1 MSEPSLPPED
11 QEPEPTFELPETLPL
26 LPIRDV
32 VVFPYMIL
40 PLFVGR
46 ETSLAAVE
54 EAMAGERMIML
65 ATQHDYSEEEPSP
78 EGIYTVGTAAM
89 IMRRLRLPDGRL
101 KLLIQG
107 LEKAAI
113 TEYLQARPCYEV
125 RIEPLPDPEE
135 VEPTMELEAAM
146 RTVKEQLSKVIALGK
161 AIIPDI
167 LVMAENIDA
176 PGRLADLIASNLNL
190 RIEQAQ
196 EILEETDVIR
206 RLARVSEILGT
217 EIELLSMQQKIQD
230 EAKGEMDKVQ
240 REYFLR
246 EQLKAIQRE
255 LGEAGEMADD
265 VAQLREQIA
274 KAKMPAKVEE
284 EALKQL
290 GRLAKMHEDAA
301 EAGIIRTYLELMVEL
316 PWKRRS
322 KDNLDL
328 KKAAAILDEDHYG
341 LEEVKERILEYL
353 AVRKLRGKKM
363 KGPILCFVGPPGV
376 GKTSLGRSIA
386 RAMGRKFYRISL
398 GGMRDEAEIRGHRRT
413 YVGALPGRVIHGI
426 HQGGT
431 NNPVFMM
438 DEVDKI
444 GADFRGDPASAL
456 LEVLDPEQ
464 NNAFVDHYLAVPFDL
479 SNVMFITTANWMDP
493 IPAPLKDR
501 MEIIELS
508 GYTREEKVAIARRYL
523 LPRQMEENGIDERHL
538 TLSDRT
544 IEEII
549 AKYTRESG
557 LRKLEQRIG
566 RICRKVARR
575 VAEGYTGRTRV
586 TPASLSRYFSVSPF
600 EEEMVLKED
609 QVGVATGL
617 AWTTVGGELLFI
629 EATKVRGKGGLTLT
643 GQLGD
648 VMKESAQAALTF
660 VKSRAKELGIPAKQL
675 AEHDLHVH
683 FPAGAIPKD
692 GPSAGIAIAVAI
704 ASVLT
709 GAKIRHRI
717 AMTGEISLRGRV
729 LPIGGLKE
737 KALAALRAEIPTVI
751 IPKGNE
757 KDLARLPKQVT
768 RRIEFIPVAHADDV
782 LDRCLVRAKGAKG
795 RKRPAS
801 NRPRTPRRSATA

>member
-1 MSEPSLPPED
+1 MSESNPRPLVDEE
-11 QEPEPTFELPETLPL
+11 QEPAFKLPETLPL

-46 ETSLAAVE
+46 EASLAAVE
-54 EAMAGERMIML
+54 DAMAGERMIML
-65 ATQHDYSEEEPSP
+65 STQHDFSEEEPKP
-78 EGIYTVGTAAM
+78 EAIYPVGTAAM

-107 LEKAAI
+107 LEKATI
-113 TEYLQARPCYEV
+113 TEYLKSRPYYEV
-125 RIEPLPDPEE
+125 RISPLPDPET
-135 VEPTMELEAAM
+135 VAATVELEAAM

-196 EILEETDVIR
+196 AILEETDVLR
-206 RLARVSEILGT
+206 RLARVSEILAT

-255 LGEAGEMADD
+255 LGESGELADE

-290 GRLAKMHEDAA
+290 GRLTKMHEDAA

-316 PWKRRS
+316 PWSKRS

-328 KKAAAILDEDHYG
+328 TKAAAILDEDHYG
-341 LEEVKERILEYL
+341 LAEVKERILEYL

-426 HQGGT
+426 QQGGT

-464 NNAFVDHYLAVPFDL
+464 NSTFVDHYLAVPFDL

-493 IPAPLKDR
+493 IPAPLRDR

-508 GYTREEKVAIARRYL
+508 GYTLEEKIAIARRYL
-523 LPRQMEENGIDERHL
+523 LPRQMEENGIDERHIA
-538 TLSDRT
+538 LSDRT
-544 IEEII
+544 IEQLI
-549 AKYTRESG
+549 AQYTRESG

-566 RICRKVARR
+566 RVCRKVARR
-575 VAEGYTGRTRV
+575 VAEGHVGCTRV
-586 TPASLSRYFSVSPF
+586 TPASLSRYFSVSPY
-600 EEEMVLKED
+600 EEEMVLTED
-609 QVGVATGL
+609 QVGVVTGL

-629 EATKVRGKGGLTLT
+629 EATEVRGKGNLTLT

-648 VMKESAQAALTF
+648 VMKESAQAAFTF
-660 VKSRAKELGIPAKQL
+660 VKSRAKGLGIPAKRL
-675 AEHDLHVH
+675 AEHDLHIH

-692 GPSAGIAIAVAI
+692 GPSAGIAIACAI

-709 GAKIRHRI
+709 GQPIHHRI

-737 KALAALRAEIPTVI
+737 KALAALRAHIPTVI
-751 IPKGNE
+751 IPAGNE
-757 KDLARLPKQVT
+757 QDLVRLPAQV
-768 RRIEFIPVAHADDV
+768 RRHITFIPVAFADEV
-782 LDRCLVRAKGAKG
+782 LDRCLI
-795 RKRPAS
+795 RPATPPPLP
-801 NRPRTPRRSATA
+801 PRHPAPPRARAASA

>member
-1 MSEPSLPPED
+1 MSDAPAIPADEEPPY
-11 QEPEPTFELPETLPL
+11 ELPETLPL
-26 LPIRDV
+26 LPVRDV
-32 VVFPYMIL
+32 VVFPYMVL

-46 ETSLAAVE
+46 ERSLAAVE
-54 EAMAGERMIML
+54 EAMAGDRMIML
-65 ATQHDYSEEEPSP
+65 ATQRDFSVEDPSP
-78 EGIYTVGTAAM
+78 EEIYAVGTAAM
-89 IMRRLRLPDGRL
+89 IMRRLRLPDGRQ
-101 KLLIQG
+101 KLLVQG
-107 LEKAAI
+107 LEKARIRSYVA
-113 TEYLQARPCYEV
+113 EEPCYEV
-125 RIEPLPDPEE
+125 AIEPLPDPEE
-135 VEPTMELEAAM
+135 VEATMELEASM

-190 RIEQAQ
+190 KIEQAQ
-196 EILEETDVIR
+196 GILEETDVVR
-206 RLARVSEILGT
+206 RLTRVSEILAT

-255 LGEAGEMADD
+255 LGETGEMADEI
-265 VAQLREQIA
+265 AQLRERIL
-274 KAKMPAKVEE
+274 KAKMPPKVEE

-290 GRLAKMHEDAA
+290 GRLARLHEDAA
-301 EAGIIRTYLELMVEL
+301 EAGILRAYLELMAEL
-316 PWKRRS
+316 PWRKRS

-328 KKAAAILDEDHYG
+328 AKAAAILDEDHYG
-341 LEEVKERILEYL
+341 LKEVKERILEYL
-353 AVRKLRGKKM
+353 AVRKLKGKKM

-426 HQGGT
+426 HQCGT

-464 NNAFVDHYLAVPFDL
+464 NSAFVDHYLAVPFDL

-493 IPAPLKDR
+493 IPAPLRDR
-501 MEIIELS
+501 MEIIELT
-508 GYTREEKVAIARRYL
+508 GYTLEEKVAIARRYL

-538 TLSDRT
+538 ALSDRT
-544 IEEII
+544 LERII
-549 AKYTRESG
+549 GQYTRESG

-575 VAEGYTGRTRV
+575 VAEGRTGCVRV
-586 TPASLSRYFSVSPF
+586 TPASLPRYLGVPPYD
-600 EEEMVLKED
+600 EEITLTED

-617 AWTTVGGELLFI
+617 AWTPVGGELLFI
-629 EATKVRGKGGLTLT
+629 EATKVKGKGGLILT
-643 GQLGD
+643 GQLGE

-660 VKSRAKELGIPAKQL
+660 VKSRARELGITAKQF
-675 AEHDLHVH
+675 ADHDIHIH

-692 GPSAGIAIAVAI
+692 GPSAGIAVAVAI
-704 ASVLT
+704 ASVFT
-709 GAKIRHRI
+709 GRPIRHRI

-737 KALAALRAEIPTVI
+737 KALAALRAGIPEVI
-751 IPKGNE
+751 VPKANAKELDRMPRAVKRGI
-757 KDLARLPKQVT
+757 RFLPVE
-768 RRIEFIPVAHADDV
+768 RADEV
-782 LDRCLVRAKGAKG
+782 LERCLVAA
-795 RKRPAS
+795 
-801 NRPRTPRRSATA
+801 PRRRTSGRRRAPAARRRVATA

>member
-1 MSEPSLPPED
+1 MSESAPLAPED
-11 QEPEPTFELPETLPL
+11 DEQEPTFELPETLPL

-46 ETSLAAVE
+46 EASLAAVE

-65 ATQHDYSEEEPSP
+65 ATQHDFSEEEPSP
-78 EGIYTVGTAAM
+78 EAIYPVGTAAM

-107 LEKAAI
+107 LEKATI
-113 TEYLQARPCYEV
+113 TEYLQTRPCYQV
-125 RIEPLPDPEE
+125 RIDPLPDPEE
-135 VEPTMELEAAM
+135 VEPTMELEASM

-206 RLARVSEILGT
+206 RLARVSEIRAT

-255 LGEAGEMADD
+255 LGESGEMADE

-274 KAKMPAKVEE
+274 KARMPEKVEE

-290 GRLAKMHEDAA
+290 GRLTKMHEDAA

-316 PWKRRS
+316 PWKKRS

-328 KKAAAILDEDHYG
+328 KKAGAILDEDHYG
-341 LEEVKERILEYL
+341 LKEVKERILEYL

-426 HQGGT
+426 QQGNT

-501 MEIIELS
+501 MEIIELT

-523 LPRQMEENGIDERHL
+523 LPRQMEENGIDERYIA
-538 TLSDRT
+538 LSDRT
-544 IEEII
+544 IEQII
-549 AKYTRESG
+549 AQYTRESG

-575 VAEGYTGRTRV
+575 VAEGHTGCTRV
-586 TPASLSRYFSVSPF
+586 TPGSLPRYFSVSPF
-600 EEEMVLKED
+600 EEEMVLTED
-609 QVGVATGL
+609 QVGVVTGL

-629 EATKVRGKGGLTLT
+629 EATQVKGKGGLTLT

-648 VMKESAQAALTF
+648 VMKESAQAAFTF
-660 VKSRAKELGIPAKQL
+660 VKSRAKELSIPAKRI
-675 AEHDLHVH
+675 AEHDLHIH

-692 GPSAGIAIAVAI
+692 GPSAGIAIACAI

-709 GAKIRHRI
+709 GAKIHHRI

-737 KALAALRAEIPTVI
+737 KALAALRAEIPTVL

-757 KDLARLPKQVT
+757 KDVDRLPPQVK
-768 RRIEFIPVAHADDV
+768 RRITFIPVEHADEV
-782 LDRCLVRAKGAKG
+782 LERCLVRPKGAKQPTSD
-795 RKRPAS
+795 RPAS
-801 NRPRTPRRSATA
+801 TQRSATA